1 MARFP
6 RIDTPCPLSAAARN
20 ALDGHCAHCDRHV
33 HRLDDLSE
41 PARRALLADAG
52 GPICVSYRRPATRNA
67 NRVGTAIAAT
77 LIVASGLAQAGTP
90 VSDTPSAPQPGAQA
104 DTAAS
109 PPSVQAAIAAM
120 EHDGMPQTLDDV
132 VLVGG
137 VSEPGDADWIDD
149 DDALPSLPMRD
160 ALASG
165 RGDGG

>member
-6 RIDTPCPLSAAARN
+6 RIDTPCPLSTTARN

-33 HRLDDLSE
+33 HRLDELSE
-41 PARRALLADAG
+41 HARRALLAEAG

-90 VSDTPSAPQPGAQA
+90 VSDTPSVPQPGAQEDA
-104 DTAAS
+104 TAS

-120 EHDGMPQTLDDV
+120 ENDGMPQTLDDV

-165 RGDGG
+165 RSDGG